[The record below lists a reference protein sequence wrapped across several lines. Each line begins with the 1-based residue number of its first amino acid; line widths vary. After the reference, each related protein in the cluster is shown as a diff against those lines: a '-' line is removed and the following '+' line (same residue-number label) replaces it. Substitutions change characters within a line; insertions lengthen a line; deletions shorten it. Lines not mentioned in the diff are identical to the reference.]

1 MGHPEQPLMQGQ
13 GYQQQQGYGQPA
25 YGQPAYGQPA
35 YGQPQQQGYAQQT
48 IIVQQGSSNG
58 DESAVTAIVIF
69 VLGVFCCPVWCGG
82 WLFIKSNNGSAK
94 LLGWLSIVM
103 AAVATI
109 ITIICV
115 AVIVSAANETA
126 KALNCVNYN
135 TCGFSPFP
143 PSSFGPSFSA

>member
-69 VLGVFCCPVWCGG
+69 VLGFFCCPVWCGG
-82 WLFIKSNNGSAK
+82 WLFIKSANGSAK

-103 AAVATI
+103 AAVATV
-109 ITIICV
+109 ITIICI
-115 AVIVSAANETA
+115 AVIVSAANEAT
-126 KALNCVNYN
+126 KIVINCQYTN
-135 TCGFSPFP
+135 TCFSPAP
-143 PSSFGPSFSA
+143 WNAPMVM

>member
-13 GYQQQQGYGQPA
+13 GYQQQQG

-69 VLGVFCCPVWCGG
+69 VLGFFCCPVWCGG

-103 AAVATI
+103 AAVATV

-126 KALNCVNYN
+126 KTLNCLNYN
-135 TCGFSPFP
+135 TCGFSPSP
-143 PSSFGPSFSA
+143 IWAPSAPFSA